1 MQHTVKRTIY
11 LHLDRLRA
19 GAGLFS
25 IYSLHIICAAN
36 PHNQTTPKEI
46 TMNAHRRIE
55 ALLKEADVH
64 IGGDR
69 PWDIAVHDDRFF
81 AHVLGRGSL
90 GVGESY
96 MEGWWDCPQLDEL
109 CTRVLRARLDLNWRG
124 RHLLLPYL
132 KARLLNLQT
141 PARSFQVG
149 QRHYDVG
156 NDLYRAMLDQRM
168 IYSCG
173 YWRNA
178 ANLDEA
184 QEAKLDLCCRKLG
197 LEPGMTLLD
206 IGCGWGGT
214 LRFAG
219 QRYGV
224 NGVGVTVSK
233 EQAKLAE
240 ETCSG
245 LPVEIRL
252 QDYRD
257 LDERFD
263 RILSIGMFEHVGVKN
278 YSTFMQTVNR
288 CLAPDGRF
296 LLHTIGRSTSATN
309 NDPWIERY
317 IFPNSL
323 LPSAKQITTAAEGHF
338 VLEDWHAFGQHY
350 DRTLMAWY
358 ANFNEAWSELK
369 AHYDEHFYRMWTFY
383 LLSSAGSFRA
393 RANQLWQVLF
403 SSRGIEGSYEVPR

>member
-1 MQHTVKRTIY
+1 M
-11 LHLDRLRA
+11 
-19 GAGLFS
+19 
-25 IYSLHIICAAN
+25 
-36 PHNQTTPKEI
+36 NQD
-46 TMNAHRRIE
+46 AYRRRVE
-55 ALLKEADVH
+55 TLLEEADVR

-69 PWDIAVHDDRFF
+69 PWDIEVHDDRLF
-81 AHVLGRGSL
+81 AHVLGHGSM
-90 GVGESY
+90 GAGESY
-96 MEGWWDCPQLDEL
+96 MDGWWDCPQLDEL
-109 CTRVLRARLDLNWRG
+109 CARILRARLNLKLGG

-141 PARSFQVG
+141 PSRAFQVG
-149 QRHYDVG
+149 QRHYDIG

-214 LRFAG
+214 LRFAV

-224 NGVGVTVSK
+224 KGVGVTVSK
-233 EQAKLAE
+233 EQAKLAT
-240 ETCSG
+240 ETCRG

-252 QDYRD
+252 QDYRA

-278 YSTFMQTVNR
+278 YPAFMHTVKR

-296 LLHTIGRSTSATN
+296 LLHTIGRSSSAAR

-317 IFPNSL
+317 VFPNSL
-323 LPSAKQITTAAEGHF
+323 LPSAKQITTAAEGNF
-338 VLEDWHAFGQHY
+338 VLEDWHAFGPHY
-350 DRTLMAWY
+350 ARTLMAWY
-358 ANFNEAWSELK
+358 ANFNAAWSELK
-369 AHYDEHFYRMWTFY
+369 AHYDERFYRMWTFY
-383 LLSSAGSFRA
+383 LLTSAGSFRA

-403 SSRGIEGSYEVPR
+403 SSSGIEGSYEVPR

>member
-1 MQHTVKRTIY
+1 MNQSSPATA
-11 LHLDRLRA
+11 LW
-19 GAGLFS
+19 
-25 IYSLHIICAAN
+25 
-36 PHNQTTPKEI
+36 PH
-46 TMNAHRRIE
+46 AYRRIQ
-55 ALLKEADVH
+55 ALMEEADVR

-69 PWDIAVHDDRFF
+69 PWDVAIHDDRFF
-81 AHVLGRGSL
+81 AHVLSHGSL
-90 GVGESY
+90 GVGEAY
-96 MEGWWDCPQLDEL
+96 MDGWWDCPQLDEL
-109 CTRVLRARLDLNWRG
+109 CARVLRVQLDLKLRG
-124 RHLLLPYL
+124 RHLLMPYL
-132 KARLLNLQT
+132 KSRLLNLQT
-141 PARSFQVG
+141 PARAFQVG
-149 QRHYDVG
+149 QRHYDIG

-206 IGCGWGGT
+206 VGCGWGGT
-214 LRFAG
+214 LRFAV

-224 NGVGVTVSK
+224 KGVGLTVSK

-240 ETCSG
+240 ETCNG

-252 QDYRD
+252 QDYRS

-278 YSTFMQTVNR
+278 YSTFMQTVKR

-296 LLHTIGRSTSATN
+296 LLHTIGRNSSAAS

-317 IFPNSL
+317 IFPNSV
-323 LPSAKQITTAAEGHF
+323 LPSAKQIATAAEG
-338 VLEDWHAFGQHY
+338 AFRLRGLARLRPALRP
-350 DRTLMAWY
+350 D
-358 ANFNEAWSELK
+358 ANGLVCQLRCEAWSEFK
-369 AHYDEHFYRMWTFY
+369 APLRRT
-383 LLSSAGSFRA
+383 LLPDVDVLLADQRRLLPRPVEPALASALLVHRD
-393 RANQLWQVLF
+393 RRVLR
-403 SSRGIEGSYEVPR
+403 SAAIRVIRKIKRSGGQS

>member
-1 MQHTVKRTIY
+1 MSQGTYRRKIEP
-11 LHLDRLRA
+11 LLE
-19 GAGLFS
+19 GAD
-25 IYSLHIICAAN
+25 I
-36 PHNQTTPKEI
+36 
-46 TMNAHRRIE
+46 R
-55 ALLKEADVH
+55 

-69 PWDIAVHDDRFF
+69 PWDVAVHDDRFF
-81 AHVLGRGSL
+81 AHVLGHGSL
-90 GVGESY
+90 GAGEAY
-96 MEGWWDCPQLDEL
+96 MDGWWDCPQLDEL
-109 CTRVLRARLDLNWRG
+109 CARILRARLNLNLRG

-149 QRHYDVG
+149 QRHYDIG
-156 NDLYRAMLDQRM
+156 NDLYQAMLDQRM

-197 LEPGMTLLD
+197 LEPGMSLLD

-214 LRFAG
+214 LRFAV

-224 NGVGVTVSK
+224 KGVGVTVSK

-252 QDYRD
+252 QDYRA
-257 LDERFD
+257 LDGRFD

-278 YSTFMQTVNR
+278 YPIFMQTVKR
-288 CLAPDGRF
+288 CLVPDGRF
-296 LLHTIGRSTSATN
+296 LLHTIGRSSSAAR

-317 IFPNSL
+317 IFPNSM

-350 DRTLMAWY
+350 DRTLMAWH
-358 ANFNEAWSELK
+358 ANFNEAWSDLK
-369 AHYDEHFYRMWTFY
+369 AHYDERFYRMWTFY
-383 LLSSAGSFRA
+383 LLTSAGSFRA

-403 SSRGIEGSYEVPR
+403 SFNGIEGSYEVPR